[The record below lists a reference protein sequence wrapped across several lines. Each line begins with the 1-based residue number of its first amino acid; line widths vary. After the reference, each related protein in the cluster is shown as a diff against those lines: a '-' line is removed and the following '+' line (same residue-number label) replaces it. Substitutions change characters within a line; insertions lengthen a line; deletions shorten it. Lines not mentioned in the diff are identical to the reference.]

1 MRREKI
7 PRRMAG
13 LIACGERKSRQSAA
27 KVSQI
32 QGIQHICSRPGLFW
46 NGAGRPVKP
55 TGSHTVVPPT
65 SDWAK
70 GKMAEDTLTTSGIGR
85 HGATRLPSVDVDS
98 FNIELKDD
106 DGFLGD
112 RASKGA
118 FRKILDTLRKPL
130 KKNGED
136 PLGSKSAE
144 AIGKS
149 GLDEALVGDDIGA
162 AALVHGAIEEFAQ
175 ELAYVTRRFL
185 KTKGWADTERI
196 VVGGGFR
203 ESRVG
208 ELAIARTDIILK
220 AEDFKVEM
228 VPIRFDPDDA
238 GLIGCLH
245 LAPSWIF
252 EAHDSILA
260 VDIGGTN
267 IRCGVVETRWKK
279 APDLSKASVWKS
291 ELWRHADDEPTREG
305 TVKRLVKMLKE
316 LIAAADTEGLKLAP
330 FIGIACPGVINE
342 DGSIEK
348 GAQNLPGNWE
358 SSKFNLP
365 TSLVEAIPEIG
376 DHDTAVLMHND
387 GVAQGLSEVPFMQDV
402 ERWGVLTIGTGLGN
416 ARFTNRRKDKGKS
429 GNDDKDKDEKK
440 DKKSKD

>member
-1 MRREKI
+1 
-7 PRRMAG
+7 
-13 LIACGERKSRQSAA
+13 
-27 KVSQI
+27 
-32 QGIQHICSRPGLFW
+32 
-46 NGAGRPVKP
+46 
-55 TGSHTVVPPT
+55 
-65 SDWAK
+65 
-70 GKMAEDTLTTSGIGR
+70 MAEDLGTTTGIAR

-118 FRKILDTLRKPL
+118 FREILDTLRKPL
-130 KKNGED
+130 KKNGDD
-136 PLGSKSAE
+136 PLGTKSAE
-144 AIGKS
+144 AIGKNA
-149 GLDEALVGDDIGA
+149 LDEALVGDDIHA
-162 AALVHGAIEEFAQ
+162 SALVHGAIEQFAQ

-185 KTKGWADTERI
+185 KTKAWADTERI

-203 ESRVG
+203 QSRVG

-220 AEDFKVEM
+220 AEDFEVDLI
-228 VPIRFDPDDA
+228 PIRYHPDEA

-252 EAHDSILA
+252 EAHDSILG

-279 APDLSKASVWKS
+279 APDLSKAAVWKS

-305 TVKRLVKMLKE
+305 TVKRLVKMLKG
-316 LIAAADTEGLKLAP
+316 LIAAADAEGLKLAP

-365 TSLVEAIPEIG
+365 ASLVEAIPQIG

-387 GVAQGLSEVPFMQDV
+387 GVAQGLSEVPFMQDI

-416 ARFTNRRKDKGKS
+416 ARFTNRRKDKDKGMS
-429 GNDDKDKDEKK
+429 GNDDKKDKDEKK

>member
-1 MRREKI
+1 M
-7 PRRMAG
+7 
-13 LIACGERKSRQSAA
+13 
-27 KVSQI
+27 
-32 QGIQHICSRPGLFW
+32 
-46 NGAGRPVKP
+46 KP
-55 TGSHTVVPPT
+55 KGSPAVVPRLT
-65 SDWAK
+65 TGK
-70 GKMAEDTLTTSGIGR
+70 GKMADDVITTTGIAR

-118 FRKILDTLRKPL
+118 FRKILDSLRKPL
-130 KKNGED
+130 KKNGDD
-136 PLGSKSAE
+136 PLGTKSAE

-149 GLDEALVGDDIGA
+149 ALDEVLVGDDIRA
-162 AALVHGAIEEFAQ
+162 AALVHGAIEEFAH
-175 ELAYVTRRFL
+175 ELAHVTERFL
-185 KTKGWADTERI
+185 KTKAWADTERI

-220 AEDFKVEM
+220 NADFKVDL
-228 VPIRFDPDDA
+228 VPIRHHPDDA
-238 GLIGCLH
+238 GLVGCLH

-279 APDLSKASVWKS
+279 AADLSKAEVWKS
-291 ELWRHADDEPTREG
+291 ELWRHANDEPTREG
-305 TVKRLVKMLKE
+305 AVKRLVKMLKG
-316 LIAAADTEGLKLAP
+316 LIEAADSEGLKLAP

-365 TSLVEAIPEIG
+365 ASLVEAIPQIG

-402 ERWGVLTIGTGLGN
+402 ARWGVLTIGTGLGN
-416 ARFTNRRKDKGKS
+416 ACFTNRRKEK
-429 GNDDKDKDEKK
+429 DKDKDDKK
-440 DKKSKD
+440 DKDRKGD

>member
-1 MRREKI
+1 
-7 PRRMAG
+7 
-13 LIACGERKSRQSAA
+13 
-27 KVSQI
+27 
-32 QGIQHICSRPGLFW
+32 
-46 NGAGRPVKP
+46 
-55 TGSHTVVPPT
+55 
-65 SDWAK
+65 
-70 GKMAEDTLTTSGIGR
+70 
-85 HGATRLPSVDVDS
+85 VDS

-118 FRKILDTLRKPL
+118 FRKILDGLREPL
-130 KKNGED
+130 KKNGDD
-136 PLGSKSAE
+136 PLGKKSTDAISKS
-144 AIGKS
+144 S
-149 GLDEALVGDDIGA
+149 LDESLIGDDIGA

-175 ELAYVTRRFL
+175 ELAYVTGRFL
-185 KTKGWADTERI
+185 KTKAWADTERI

-203 ESRVG
+203 QSRVG
-208 ELAIARTDIILK
+208 ELAIARTDILLK
-220 AEDFKVEM
+220 AEGLKVDL
-228 VPIRFDPDDA
+228 VPIRFHPDDA
-238 GLIGCLH
+238 GLLGCLH

-279 APDLSKASVWKS
+279 ASDLSKATVWKS
-291 ELWRHADDEPTREG
+291 ELWRHADDEPSREG
-305 TVKRLVKMLKE
+305 AVKRLVKMLKG
-316 LIAAADTEGLKLAP
+316 LIAAADAEGFKLAP

-365 TSLVEAIPEIG
+365 ASLIEAIPQIG

-402 ERWGVLTIGTGLGN
+402 ERWGVLTVGTGLGN
-416 ARFTNRRKDKGKS
+416 ARFTNRKKEK
-429 GNDDKDKDEKK
+429 DKDKDKDDKKEKK
-440 DKKSKD
+440 KKD

>member
-1 MRREKI
+1 
-7 PRRMAG
+7 MA
-13 LIACGERKSRQSAA
+13 
-27 KVSQI
+27 
-32 QGIQHICSRPGLFW
+32 
-46 NGAGRPVKP
+46 
-55 TGSHTVVPPT
+55 
-65 SDWAK
+65 D
-70 GKMAEDTLTTSGIGR
+70 DTLTSTGIGR
-85 HGATRLPSVDVDS
+85 HGATRLPSVEVDS
-98 FNIELKDD
+98 FNVELKDD
-106 DGFLGD
+106 EGFLGD

-118 FRKILDTLRKPL
+118 FRKILDELRQPL
-130 KKNGED
+130 KKNGDD
-136 PLGSKSAE
+136 PLGSKSTM
-144 AIGKS
+144 AIAKS
-149 GLDEALVGDDIGA
+149 ALDEALVGDDIGA

-175 ELAYVTRRFL
+175 ELAYVTGRFL
-185 KTKGWADTERI
+185 KTKAWADTERI

-203 ESRVG
+203 QSRVG
-208 ELAIARTDIILK
+208 ELAIARTDILLK
-220 AEDFKVEM
+220 AEDFDVDL
-228 VPIRFDPDDA
+228 VPIRFHPDDA
-238 GLIGCLH
+238 GLIGALH

-305 TVKRLVKMLKE
+305 AVKRLVKMLKD

-330 FIGIACPGVINE
+330 FIGIACPGVIDE

-365 TSLVEAIPEIG
+365 ASLVEAIPEIG
-376 DHDTAVLMHND
+376 GHDAAVLMHND
-387 GVAQGLSEVPFMQDV
+387 GVVQGLSEVPFMQDV

-416 ARFTNRRKDKGKS
+416 ARFTNRKKEKNGDKDDK
-429 GNDDKDKDEKK
+429 KDKDEKK
-440 DKKSKD
+440 EKNGKGEKKGKE

>member
-1 MRREKI
+1 V
-7 PRRMAG
+7 
-13 LIACGERKSRQSAA
+13 GE
-27 KVSQI
+27 
-32 QGIQHICSRPGLFW
+32 
-46 NGAGRPVKP
+46 
-55 TGSHTVVPPT
+55 
-65 SDWAK
+65 
-70 GKMAEDTLTTSGIGR
+70 
-85 HGATRLPSVDVDS
+85 
-98 FNIELKDD
+98 
-106 DGFLGD
+106 
-112 RASKGA
+112 
-118 FRKILDTLRKPL
+118 
-130 KKNGED
+130 
-136 PLGSKSAE
+136 
-144 AIGKS
+144 
-149 GLDEALVGDDIGA
+149 DIGA

-175 ELAYVTRRFL
+175 ELAYVTSRFL
-185 KTKGWADTERI
+185 KTKAWADTERI

-203 ESRVG
+203 QSRVG
-208 ELAIARTDIILK
+208 ELAIARTDILLK
-220 AEDFKVEM
+220 AEGFEVDL
-228 VPIRFDPDDA
+228 VPIRFDPDEA

-279 APDLSKASVWKS
+279 APDLSKASVWKFD
-291 ELWRHADDEPTREG
+291 LWRHANDEPTREG
-305 TVKRLVKMLKE
+305 AVKRLVKMLKG
-316 LIAAADTEGLKLAP
+316 LITAADAEGLKLAP

-365 TSLVEAIPEIG
+365 GSLAEAIAQIG

-416 ARFTNRRKDKGKS
+416 ARFTNRRKDK
-429 GNDDKDKDEKK
+429 DKDKEDKK
-440 DKKSKD
+440 DKKNKD

>member
-1 MRREKI
+1 VANR
-7 PRRMAG
+7 AG
-13 LIACGERKSRQSAA
+13 SARHSLFAPNETKGFPARCPAEIRQ
-27 KVSQI
+27 
-32 QGIQHICSRPGLFW
+32 
-46 NGAGRPVKP
+46 GRG
-55 TGSHTVVPPT
+55 T
-65 SDWAK
+65 
-70 GKMAEDTLTTSGIGR
+70 MAEDTVTTTGIAR
-85 HGATRLPSVDVDS
+85 HGATRLPSVEVDS

-118 FRKILDTLRKPL
+118 FREILDGLRKPL
-130 KKNGED
+130 KKNGDD
-136 PLGSKSAE
+136 PLGKKSAE
-144 AIGKS
+144 EIAKS
-149 GLDEALVGDDIGA
+149 ELDEALVGDDIHA
-162 AALVHGAIEEFAQ
+162 SALVHGAIEEFAQ
-175 ELAYVTRRFL
+175 ELAHVTGKFL
-185 KTKGWADTERI
+185 KTKAWADTERI

-203 ESRVG
+203 QSRVG

-220 AEDFKVEM
+220 AKDFQVDL
-228 VPIRFDPDDA
+228 VPIRFHPDDA
-238 GLIGCLH
+238 GLIGTLH

-291 ELWRHADDEPTREG
+291 ELWRHANDEPTREG
-305 TVKRLVKMLKE
+305 AVKRLVKMLKD
-316 LIAAADTEGLKLAP
+316 LITASEKEGLKLAP

-365 TSLVEAIPEIG
+365 ASLVEAIPEIG
-376 DHDTAVLMHND
+376 GHDTAVLMHND

-416 ARFTNRRKDKGKS
+416 ARFTNRRKDN
-429 GNDDKDKDEKK
+429 GNGDKKA
-440 DKKSKD
+440 KKSKD

>member
-1 MRREKI
+1 
-7 PRRMAG
+7 
-13 LIACGERKSRQSAA
+13 
-27 KVSQI
+27 
-32 QGIQHICSRPGLFW
+32 
-46 NGAGRPVKP
+46 
-55 TGSHTVVPPT
+55 
-65 SDWAK
+65 
-70 GKMAEDTLTTSGIGR
+70 MAEDITTTTGIAR

-118 FRKILDTLRKPL
+118 FRKILDDLRKPL
-130 KKNGED
+130 KKAGED
-136 PLGSKSAE
+136 PLGGKSAHDLT
-144 AIGKS
+144 KS
-149 GLDEALVGDDIGA
+149 TLDEALMGDDVGA

-175 ELAYVTRRFL
+175 ELAYVTQRFL
-185 KTKGWADTERI
+185 KTKAWADTQRI

-203 ESRVG
+203 QSRVG
-208 ELAIARTDIILK
+208 ELAIARTDILLK
-220 AEDFKVEM
+220 AEGLKIDL
-228 VPIRFDPDDA
+228 VPIRSHPDDA

-252 EAHDSILA
+252 EAYDSILA

-267 IRCGVVETRWKK
+267 IRCGVIETRWKK
-279 APDLSKASVWKS
+279 ASDLSKAEVWKS

-305 TVKRLVKMLKE
+305 AVKRLVKMLKG
-316 LIAAADTEGLKLAP
+316 LITEAESEGLKLAP
-330 FIGIACPGVINE
+330 FIGIACPGVINQ

-365 TSLVEAIPEIG
+365 ASLVEAIPTIG

-387 GVAQGLSEVPFMQDV
+387 GVVQGLSEVPFMQDV
-402 ERWGVLTIGTGLGN
+402 DRWGVLTIGTGLGN
-416 ARFTNRRKDKGKS
+416 ACFTNRKKGKNGDKADKKDKEKDS
-429 GNDDKDKDEKK
+429 GDKKE
-440 DKKSKD
+440 KKSKD

>member
-1 MRREKI
+1 
-7 PRRMAG
+7 MADELVITTG
-13 LIACGERKSRQSAA
+13 IA
-27 KVSQI
+27 
-32 QGIQHICSRPGLFW
+32 
-46 NGAGRPVKP
+46 
-55 TGSHTVVPPT
+55 
-65 SDWAK
+65 
-70 GKMAEDTLTTSGIGR
+70 R
-85 HGATRLPSVDVDS
+85 HGAARLPSVEIDS

-106 DGFLGD
+106 EGFLGD

-118 FRKILDTLRKPL
+118 FRKIFDRWRKPL
-130 KKNGED
+130 KKSGED
-136 PLGSKSAE
+136 PFGDEPSDKISKKTLD
-144 AIGKS
+144 AI
-149 GLDEALVGDDIGA
+149 LVGDDTEA
-162 AALVHGAIEEFAQ
+162 SAVVHSAIEEFAQ

-185 KTKGWADTERI
+185 KTKAWAKTERI

-203 ESRVG
+203 DSQLG
-208 ELAIARTDIILK
+208 ELAIARTGIILRS
-220 AEDFKVEM
+220 EDFKVDI
-228 VPIRFDPDDA
+228 VPIRLHPDDA

-279 APDLSKASVWKS
+279 APDLSKAAVWKS

-305 TVKRLVKMLKE
+305 AVKRLVKMLKD
-316 LIAAADTEGLKLAP
+316 LITAAEAEGLKLAP

-365 TSLVEAIPEIG
+365 ASLVEAIPQIG
-376 DHDTAVLMHND
+376 AHDAAVLMHND
-387 GVAQGLSEVPFMQDV
+387 GVVQGLSEVPFMQDV

-416 ARFTNRRKDKGKS
+416 ARFTNRRKENGK
-429 GNDDKDKDEKK
+429 DDKKSREKEEKENGEKK
-440 DKKSKD
+440 AKKSKD